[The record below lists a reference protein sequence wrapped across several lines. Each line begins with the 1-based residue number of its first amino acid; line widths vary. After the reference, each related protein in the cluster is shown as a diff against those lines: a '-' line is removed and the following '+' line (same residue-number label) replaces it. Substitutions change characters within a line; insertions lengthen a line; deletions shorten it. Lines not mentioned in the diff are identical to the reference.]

1 MSWRQDPYSFVHALG
16 PRPGIRLTA
25 SAGMVAMLASYWLLS
40 ISAGFSAG
48 TRLVSGVAL
57 VGATMTLAALV
68 WLWCSARMSRD
79 RRVPVFWCWTM
90 LHVSFLIAAAIGT
103 IPLGDDGLLAVWG
116 FYLLRAPLLPLFWLA
131 GVGGFAWWSHLPELS
146 EPDPHRWDFL
156 APPEQRVPS
165 EMTELPPR
173 PPSATERPDEGV

>member
-25 SAGMVAMLASYWLLS
+25 SAGMLAMLASYWLLS
-40 ISAGFSAG
+40 ISAGFSAA
-48 TRLVSGVAL
+48 TRFVSGVAL
-57 VGATMTLAALV
+57 VGATMTLGALV

-79 RRVPVFWCWTM
+79 HRVPVFWCWTM

-103 IPLGDDGLLAVWG
+103 LPLGDDGLLAVWG
-116 FYLLRAPLLPLFWLA
+116 FYLSRAPLLPLFWLA

-156 APPEQRVPS
+156 APPEQRDSS
-165 EMTELPPR
+165 ETTELPPR
-173 PPSATERPDEGV
+173 PPSATDEGV